1 MLGHSGV
8 LASLG
13 VLAWILVGSM
23 TADVVEDSQ
32 TRTGRRS
39 EGLFFAGPALIQKSI
54 SGLGFIIKGSI
65 LTLVGFSV
73 AETDADKVM
82 AIERLAVV
90 FIVLGI
96 ALPALSLWIF
106 SKYQI
111 TQEVH
116 ESNLSELGYQDED

>member
-1 MLGHSGV
+1 M
-8 LASLG
+8 AS
-13 VLAWILVGSM
+13 
-23 TADVVEDSQ
+23 
-32 TRTGRRS
+32 
-39 EGLFFAGPALIQKSI
+39 
-54 SGLGFIIKGSI
+54 
-65 LTLVGFSV
+65 
-73 AETDADKVM
+73 
-82 AIERLAVV
+82 ERLAVV

>member
-1 MLGHSGV
+1 M
-8 LASLG
+8 
-13 VLAWILVGSM
+13 
-23 TADVVEDSQ
+23 
-32 TRTGRRS
+32 
-39 EGLFFAGPALIQKSI
+39 
-54 SGLGFIIKGSI
+54 
-65 LTLVGFSV
+65 

-111 TQEVH
+111 TQEGH